1 MNDQGDDNDSNGG
14 HDNERRKQSIHNMFG
29 SIPVL
34 RNIWNP
40 TQTIQY
46 IQCIH
51 FDVSCS
57 ADVCMDL
64 RKDDTHKSV
73 MQFNSISE
81 TYLLLCTSVA
91 VAQICC
97 HADVTQFMCNM
108 HKSRSVFRRFWR
120 SENKHGSGAVIQI
133 TLEVLVSSKRW
144 WFWTGPNPDHCHGT
158 ELCPSAQLQP

>member
-1 MNDQGDDNDSNGG
+1 MS
-14 HDNERRKQSIHNMFG
+14 
-29 SIPVL
+29 V
-34 RNIWNP
+34 
-40 TQTIQY
+40 
-46 IQCIH
+46 
-51 FDVSCS
+51 

-144 WFWTGPNPDHCHGT
+144 WFWTGPNPDHCQGT
-158 ELCPSAQLQP
+158 ELCVPALSCSHSTLPGLWFGFQTIAAFGILTDFGSAVVRQFHQIGLDF